1 MTKFESNQK
10 LLAKKIGS
18 ISGIVS
24 IPGDKSISHRAIILS
39 MIAEGRT
46 RIHNILDSGDTNKS
60 LNAAINL
67 GIECK
72 KKDEFMEIRGKGLHG
87 LKDPGQ
93 ELFFGNSGTSM
104 RLFMG
109 VLSAQNFPSI
119 LSGDSSLNS
128 RPMERVAVP
137 LRKMGACIKMKN
149 DHAPIQIYP
158 SDKIIGIKQR
168 LNVPS
173 AQVKSAIL
181 LAALYANSKTVLSTS
196 KSSVTRNH
204 TELMLKSFGC
214 PIRHNEQ
221 EIILKEGELNGIN
234 ALTIPGDLS
243 SASFLI
249 LASLIAKDSQI
260 IIKNVGLNPTRI
272 GFLKILQM
280 MGGNITTTI
289 GPSNNYEI
297 QGTIKVKSSEL
308 QGINVPRNLI
318 PLSIDELP
326 LVFLAAACAK
336 GTTTIRNAT
345 ELRFKESDRITAM
358 TKLLSQ
364 LSIDVKEFNDGLA
377 INGGVLSGGEIDSY
391 GDHRIAMT
399 ALIASACSKA
409 DILVHNTENIDT
421 SFPNFVEI
429 MNQLGMDIINPED

>member
-1 MTKFESNQK
+1 MTKSESKQK
-10 LLAKKIGS
+10 LLAKKPGS
-18 ISGIVS
+18 IAGVVS

-46 RIHNILDSGDTNKS
+46 RIHNILDSSDTNKS

-72 KKDEFMEIRGKGLHG
+72 KKDGFMEIRGKGLHG

-109 VLSAQNFPSI
+109 ILSAQKFPSI

-137 LRKMGACIKMKN
+137 LRKMGARIEMKN
-149 DHAPIQIYP
+149 DHAPLQIYP
-158 SDKIIGIKQR
+158 SDQIIGIKQR
-168 LNVPS
+168 LNAPS

-196 KSSVTRNH
+196 SVTRNH
-204 TELMLKSFGC
+204 TELMLESFGC

-221 EIILKEGELNGIN
+221 EIILEQGELKGIN
-234 ALTIPGDLS
+234 TLTIPGDFS

-249 LASLIAKDSQI
+249 LASLISKDSQI

-289 GPSNNYEI
+289 DPNNSYEI

-308 QGINVPRNLI
+308 HGINVPRNLI

-345 ELRFKESDRITAM
+345 ELRFKESDRITTMA
-358 TKLLSQ
+358 TLLSQ
-364 LSIDVKEFNDGLA
+364 LSIDVEEFNDGLS
-377 INGGVLSGGEIDSY
+377 INGGVMSGGEIDSF

-399 ALIASACSKA
+399 ALIASACSKT

-421 SFPNFVEI
+421 SFPNFVET
-429 MNQLGMDIINPED
+429 MNHLGMDIIDPEN

>member
-1 MTKFESNQK
+1 MTKSESKQT
-10 LLAKKIGS
+10 LLAKKPGS
-18 ISGIVS
+18 IAGVVS

-46 RIHNILDSGDTNKS
+46 RIHNILDSSDINKS
-60 LNAAINL
+60 LNAAIKL

-72 KKDEFMEIRGKGLHG
+72 KKDGFMEIRGKGLHG

-104 RLFMG
+104 RLFVG
-109 VLSAQNFPSI
+109 ILSAQKFSSI

-137 LRKMGACIKMKN
+137 LRKMGARIEMEN
-149 DHAPIQIYP
+149 DHAPLQIYP
-158 SDKIIGIKQR
+158 SDQIIGIKQR

-181 LAALYANSKTVLSTS
+181 LAALYANSKTVLTTS
-196 KSSVTRNH
+196 FVTRNH
-204 TELMLKSFGC
+204 TELMLETFGC
-214 PIRHNEQ
+214 RIRHNEQ
-221 EIILKEGELNGIN
+221 DIILEHGELKGIN
-234 ALTIPGDLS
+234 ALTIPGDFS

-249 LASLIAKDSQI
+249 LATLIAKDSQI

-289 GPSNNYEI
+289 DPNNSYEI

-308 QGINVPRNLI
+308 HGINVPRNLI

-336 GTTTIRNAT
+336 GTTTIRHAT

-358 TKLLSQ
+358 ATLLSQ
-364 LSIDVKEFNDGLA
+364 LSIDVKEFSDGLT
-377 INGGVLSGGEIDSY
+377 INGGVISGGEIDSF

-421 SFPNFVEI
+421 SFPNFVET
-429 MNQLGMDIINPED
+429 MNQLGMDIIDPES

>member
-1 MTKFESNQK
+1 
-10 LLAKKIGS
+10 
-18 ISGIVS
+18 
-24 IPGDKSISHRAIILS
+24 
-39 MIAEGRT
+39 
-46 RIHNILDSGDTNKS
+46 
-60 LNAAINL
+60 
-67 GIECK
+67 
-72 KKDEFMEIRGKGLHG
+72 
-87 LKDPGQ
+87 
-93 ELFFGNSGTSM
+93 
-104 RLFMG
+104 
-109 VLSAQNFPSI
+109 
-119 LSGDSSLNS
+119 
-128 RPMERVAVP
+128 MERVAVP
-137 LRKMGACIKMKN
+137 LRKMGAHIEMEN

-158 SDKIIGIKQR
+158 SDQIIGTKQR

-196 KSSVTRNH
+196 SVTRNH
-204 TELMLKSFGC
+204 TELMLEFFGC
-214 PIRHNEQ
+214 DIRHNEQ
-221 EIILKEGELNGIN
+221 EIILEQGELTGIN
-234 ALTIPGDLS
+234 ALTIPGDFS

-249 LASLIAKDSQI
+249 LASLISKDSQI

-289 GPSNNYEI
+289 DPNNSYEI

-308 QGINVPRNLI
+308 HGINVPSNLI
-318 PLSIDELP
+318 PRSIDELP

-358 TKLLSQ
+358 ASLLSQ
-364 LSIDVKEFNDGLA
+364 LSIDVKEFNDGLT
-377 INGGVLSGGEIDSY
+377 INGGVITGGEIDSF

-399 ALIASACSKA
+399 ALIASACSQV

-421 SFPNFVEI
+421 SFPNFVGT
-429 MNQLGMDIINPED
+429 MNQLGMDIIDPEC